1 MPFLLEC
8 KKRSE
13 RRGLIVPIL
22 EKSLRKRSRRLFCRR
37 CPMSGKTEGLPKLD
51 YSCFWSVYEKNN
63 PFFRVAGAVAAGGG
77 ISGHWLCIPAFYRD
91 SLSRMRNNQSLYSVF
106 TGACGRRVLLSS
118 AILTVILLVVMV
130 LKDGRMFRSQ
140 KANRW
145 FWIVILLMYLSVYL
159 VRMFLLFPD
168 TPPMELNEQAPLWK
182 LWEWFLTSCM

>member
-22 EKSLRKRSRRLFCRR
+22 EKSLRKRSRRLFCRW

-118 AILTVILLVVMV
+118 AILADCDSFGGNGAERRKNVSFSESEPMV
-130 LKDGRMFRSQ
+130 LDRDSADVSERLSGSYVSFISRYAADG
-140 KANRW
+140 A
-145 FWIVILLMYLSVYL
+145 
-159 VRMFLLFPD
+159 
-168 TPPMELNEQAPLWK
+168 
-182 LWEWFLTSCM
+182 